1 MKLTTKTTK
10 IVTAILASTLATGV
24 FAKGG
29 TAKPPVKG
37 AAGPFVVPTLPNPA
51 FSAATTN
58 IHGFDE
64 TGFMQNASVNNTGC
78 PTANSHY
85 WGGTVTINRQVITVP
100 CNMVIQLPA
109 NTMTWADMVNSGG
122 SLNGYELNVVGNVVG
137 ANNIAGLMYIS
148 QESLYSD
155 SGVITKINYA
165 NGSLEIDG
173 NSSVT
178 VQINDPVIT
187 DPTDPAV
194 GTGRFSAGQSPDP
207 RLTVDQANPTI
218 HAATGYPMCIPR
230 TDPAVADDP
239 LCPKKNRP
247 LVAAAGGCRNFS
259 VAGVAPLPA
268 SGELSPP
275 AAGQVYCSQ
284 FVMKAPFGTPPSA
297 TLPAANIA
305 LASDPDARQQAPFK
319 VGDYITY
326 SGSRIGGIVSA
337 HTIEA
342 NLGIYTQ
349 PKTQPS
355 YLAIGEFGVG
365 TADPL
370 ATAISGVPQET
381 QDRIFLET
389 STTDVQTP
397 VDIFMVDVGA
407 DGVEHNR
414 WISMFEMTGECST
427 AAALA
432 PACLG
437 SDGGITTQNTGPQP
451 QRARIRATK
460 AITGI
465 LSQPSRNIRVMARS
479 IPCMPA
485 NLRGTLDAVGHSAA
499 LDACFNSLTPTAN
512 GLIAGEYTA
521 PVFEYIFPE
530 GTKPGDLVVPNDLW
544 HLPFLVNGE
553 GNGSGSSLPGDGPR
567 ALVPTPW

>member
-10 IVTAILASTLATGV
+10 IVMAILAATLATGV
-24 FAKGG
+24 YAKGG
-29 TAKPPVKG
+29 TAKPPAKG
-37 AAGPFVVPTLPNPA
+37 AAGPFVIPTLPNPA

-100 CNMVIQLPA
+100 CNMIIQLPA
-109 NTMTWADMVNSGG
+109 NTMTWADMVNGGG

-155 SGVITKINYA
+155 SGVITKINYT

-187 DPTDPAV
+187 DPTDPAFN
-194 GTGRFSAGQSPDP
+194 TGRFSKGQSPDP
-207 RLTVDQANPTI
+207 RLSVDQGNPTI

-230 TDPAVADDP
+230 NKPNDPSDGPDDA
-239 LCPKKNRP
+239 LCPQKNRP

-259 VAGVAPLPA
+259 IAGVAPPV
-268 SGELSPP
+268 SGELGAP

-284 FVMKAPFGTPPSA
+284 YVMPAPPLNPLTPTAA
-297 TLPAANIA
+297 TV
-305 LASDPDARQQAPFK
+305 PDARQQAPFE
-319 VGDYITY
+319 VGDYISY
-326 SGSRIGGIVSA
+326 SGTRIGGVVSA

-342 NLGIYTQ
+342 NVGIYTQ
-349 PKTQPS
+349 PGTQPS

-381 QDRIFLET
+381 QDRIFLEA
-389 STTDVQTP
+389 STTDVKTP

-414 WISMFEMTGECST
+414 WVSMFEMTGECST

-437 SDGGITTQNTGPQP
+437 NDGGITTQNTGPQP

-465 LSQPSRNIRVMARS
+465 LSSPSRNIRVMARS
-479 IPCMPA
+479 IGCMPA
-485 NLRGTLDAVGHSAA
+485 NLRADPTFAATGHSNA
-499 LDACFNSLTPTAN
+499 LDACLNAKVPVAN

-530 GTKPGDLVVPNDLW
+530 GAKPGDLVVPNDLW

-553 GNGSGSSLPGDGPR
+553 GNGSGSGMPGDGPR